1 MQENTNILTLSI
13 DEELAKRFCKV
24 AADNG
29 LSPQTVLDSF
39 MKDYTV
45 SSGHAEN
52 VIGGMPWNR
61 KSKTASYSYNPFC
74 S

>member
-1 MQENTNILTLSI
+1 MQENTNILPLS
-13 DEELAKRFCKV
+13 
-24 AADNG
+24 
-29 LSPQTVLDSF
+29 DSF

-45 SSGHAEN
+45 SSGHPEN